1 MSLKTPKS
9 LQIRSRDFVRD
20 DRYVEMPVL
29 YQYWFEYLRLSPSY
43 ELARRYRLEKLSAT
57 DKKRLPKDFDQ
68 VLKVFDDFGNLQQQ
82 LFKPWWVKTGLT
94 LMGTPTKRPTPKS
107 VAKLTSNK
115 DQKKVLENVEK
126 YLRNDWV
133 EIGEPETLLLAIPL
147 NIKRSRLMT
156 EITQIL
162 SDSISNKPTQVK
174 AQYQLLRK
182 KTHLQTLKI
191 GIKTLWI
198 RALRP
203 DGELWRIGAET
214 EISKTY
220 SKEVDAKTIKKT
232 VLTSQARQ
240 MLTIMTSRA
249 LLNATMVAENAAR
262 GIFPSNAK
270 HPNAVKFDSHEF
282 HQVLAQHTAWTKRE
296 IAKYR

>member
-1 MSLKTPKS
+1 MRLKTPKS
-9 LQIRSRDFVRD
+9 LQIRTKDFIGD
-20 DRYVEMPVL
+20 DRYAEMQVL

-115 DQKKVLENVEK
+115 DQKNVLENVEK

-133 EIGEPETLLLAIPL
+133 EIGESETLLLAIPL

-162 SDSISNKPTQVK
+162 SDTCWVFQR
-174 AQYQLLRK
+174 L
-182 KTHLQTLKI
+182 I
-191 GIKTLWI
+191 GQW
-198 RALRP
+198 
-203 DGELWRIGAET
+203 
-214 EISKTY
+214 
-220 SKEVDAKTIKKT
+220 
-232 VLTSQARQ
+232 
-240 MLTIMTSRA
+240 
-249 LLNATMVAENAAR
+249 
-262 GIFPSNAK
+262 F
-270 HPNAVKFDSHEF
+270 
-282 HQVLAQHTAWTKRE
+282 
-296 IAKYR
+296 